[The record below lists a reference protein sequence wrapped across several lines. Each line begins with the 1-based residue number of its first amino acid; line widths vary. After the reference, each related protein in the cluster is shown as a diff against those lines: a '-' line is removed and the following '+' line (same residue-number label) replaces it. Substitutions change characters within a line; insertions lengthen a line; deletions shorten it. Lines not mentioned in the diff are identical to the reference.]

1 MEGLEMKEVQQL
13 YNKMTE
19 GIESASDLVLRI
31 NDLYSVILLLVTK
44 ALEVSPSDKKSFVID
59 SVKPM
64 TNQYLE
70 KLMKTITDQ
79 ELETIDKSD
88 G

>member
-1 MEGLEMKEVQQL
+1 MKEVQQL

>member
-1 MEGLEMKEVQQL
+1 MKEVQQL

-70 KLMKTITDQ
+70 KLMKTINDQ
-79 ELETIDKSD
+79 ELETIDKSN